1 MCCLE
6 ACWVAE
12 RGCSPNH
19 MVKSR
24 PVSGSGRTS
33 APYSRP
39 ISWHSFALEVTMVD
53 SYPEV
58 KMERVD
64 VPELVGDF
72 LASLRTWISSGDVD
86 LSAGLSLSKKSL
98 DSLGA
103 PLALLLEHGV
113 IKECGPTSYKLP
125 TPLVSHLREACRAHG
140 RIDVERPKPDLSFD
154 LAELCKRLQ
163 SSKAALE
170 PSTLIKEGC
179 GSACRCRLVA
189 PTQRRQIRRLHP
201 VPAALVIA
209 PTLPGYDGDLPLL
222 HDWSAAAVGLVEGEK
237 RAAAGAEGAA
247 TERVAGAEPAPS
259 LAAPDPGVDL
269 ALDPEQ
275 QQQQQQLAARLE
287 ALGTALGVGA
297 LSPAMYEQ
305 ARRALVGFS

>member
-1 MCCLE
+1 M
-6 ACWVAE
+6 A
-12 RGCSPNH
+12 
-19 MVKSR
+19 KSR
-24 PVSGSGRTS
+24 DENVRRLFS
-33 APYSRP
+33 A
-39 ISWHSFALEVTMVD
+39 HFVAFFALEVTMVD

-140 RIDVERPKPDLSFD
+140 RIDVERPKPDLSFE

-170 PSTLIKEGC
+170 PSTLIKG
-179 GSACRCRLVA
+179 VA

-201 VPAALVIA
+201 VPAARLIA

-222 HDWSAAAVGLVEGEK
+222 HDWSAAAVGLEGE
-237 RAAAGAEGAA
+237 
-247 TERVAGAEPAPS
+247 S
-259 LAAPDPGVDL
+259 LC
-269 ALDPEQ
+269 
-275 QQQQQQLAARLE
+275 
-287 ALGTALGVGA
+287 
-297 LSPAMYEQ
+297 
-305 ARRALVGFS
+305 

>member
-1 MCCLE
+1 
-6 ACWVAE
+6 
-12 RGCSPNH
+12 
-19 MVKSR
+19 
-24 PVSGSGRTS
+24 
-33 APYSRP
+33 
-39 ISWHSFALEVTMVD
+39 
-53 SYPEV
+53 
-58 KMERVD
+58 MERVEIS
-64 VPELVGDF
+64 ELVSDF
-72 LASLRTWISSGDVD
+72 LASLRQWISSGDVD

-140 RIDVERPKPDLSFD
+140 RIDVERPKPDLSFE

-170 PSTLIKEGC
+170 PSTLIKG
-179 GSACRCRLVA
+179 VA

-201 VPAALVIA
+201 VPAARLIA

-259 LAAPDPGVDL
+259 LAAPDPGADL

>member
-1 MCCLE
+1 
-6 ACWVAE
+6 
-12 RGCSPNH
+12 
-19 MVKSR
+19 
-24 PVSGSGRTS
+24 
-33 APYSRP
+33 
-39 ISWHSFALEVTMVD
+39 MVD

-140 RIDVERPKPDLSFD
+140 RIDVERPKPDLSFE

-170 PSTLIKEGC
+170 PSTLIKG
-179 GSACRCRLVA
+179 VA

-201 VPAALVIA
+201 VPAARLIA

-222 HDWSAAAVGLVEGEK
+222 HDWSAAAVGLEGE
-237 RAAAGAEGAA
+237 
-247 TERVAGAEPAPS
+247 
-259 LAAPDPGVDL
+259 
-269 ALDPEQ
+269 
-275 QQQQQQLAARLE
+275 
-287 ALGTALGVGA
+287 
-297 LSPAMYEQ
+297 SPC
-305 ARRALVGFS
+305 

>member
-1 MCCLE
+1 MCCKMSESETSVCRLFS
-6 ACWVAE
+6 AHFVAF
-12 RGCSPNH
+12 
-19 MVKSR
+19 
-24 PVSGSGRTS
+24 
-33 APYSRP
+33 
-39 ISWHSFALEVTMVD
+39 FALEVTMVD

-170 PSTLIKEGC
+170 PSTLIKG
-179 GSACRCRLVA
+179 VA
-189 PTQRRQIRRLHP
+189 PTQRRQTRRLHP
-201 VPAALVIA
+201 VPAARLIA

-222 HDWSAAAVGLVEGEK
+222 HDWSAAAVGLEGK
-237 RAAAGAEGAA
+237 
-247 TERVAGAEPAPS
+247 
-259 LAAPDPGVDL
+259 
-269 ALDPEQ
+269 
-275 QQQQQQLAARLE
+275 
-287 ALGTALGVGA
+287 
-297 LSPAMYEQ
+297 SPC
-305 ARRALVGFS
+305 

>member
-1 MCCLE
+1 M
-6 ACWVAE
+6 
-12 RGCSPNH
+12 
-19 MVKSR
+19 
-24 PVSGSGRTS
+24 
-33 APYSRP
+33 
-39 ISWHSFALEVTMVD
+39 
-53 SYPEV
+53 
-58 KMERVD
+58 
-64 VPELVGDF
+64 PELVGDF
-72 LASLRTWISSGDVD
+72 LASLQTWISSSDVD
-86 LSAGLSLSKKSL
+86 LSAGLSLSKKTL

-103 PLALLLEHGV
+103 PLALLLEHGA

-125 TPLVSHLREACRAHG
+125 APLVSHLRGECTVHG
-140 RIDVERPKPDLSFD
+140 RIDGPRSKPTALDI
-154 LAELCKRLQ
+154 AELCKHLQ

-179 GSACRCRLVA
+179 GSACRCSLVA

>member
-1 MCCLE
+1 MIYSDSSG
-6 ACWVAE
+6 
-12 RGCSPNH
+12 GCYLRALLGAA
-19 MVKSR
+19 SR
-24 PVSGSGRTS
+24 VPVNS
-33 APYSRP
+33 
-39 ISWHSFALEVTMVD
+39 E
-53 SYPEV
+53 
-58 KMERVD
+58 MERVD

-72 LASLRTWISSGDVD
+72 LASLQTWISSSDVD
-86 LSAGLSLSKKSL
+86 LSAGLSLSKKTL

-103 PLALLLEHGV
+103 PLALLLEHGA

-125 TPLVSHLREACRAHG
+125 VPLVSHLRGECTVHG
-140 RIDVERPKPDLSFD
+140 RIDGPRSKPTALDI
-154 LAELCKRLQ
+154 AELCKHLQ

-170 PSTLIKEGC
+170 PSTLIKG
-179 GSACRCRLVA
+179 VA

-201 VPAALVIA
+201 VPAAQVIA
-209 PTLPGYDGDLPLL
+209 PTLPGYDGELPLL
-222 HDWSAAAVGLVEGEK
+222 HDWSATAVGLEGEK
-237 RAAAGAEGAA
+237 RAAAGAEGAVA

-259 LAAPDPGVDL
+259 LTAPDPGVDL

-305 ARRALVGFS
+305 ARRALLGDAH